1 MRLKINEVKL
11 LPHISVDCVILG
23 FDGEQIKVLLSE
35 RAVLSEEN
43 PAYPSGKYKLPGD
56 MIGNNESPEDAAY
69 RVLNNYT
76 GRDKLFL
83 KQFEVF
89 GRPGRIKS
97 PNDLLWLEKT
107 TGMQIDRVLTLAYL
121 ALVKIDQSEPE
132 DVSETLHWVPV
143 TNLPQLIFDHD
154 DIIRRAIE
162 EVQREL
168 RTEPVGFELLPK
180 KFTIRQLQSLYEVVF
195 DNELDSRNFRK
206 KIRNLKYLIPL
217 EEKEIGVS
225 HKPAQLYKF
234 DQKVFDKHK
243 KDIGF
248 SI

>member
-1 MRLKINEVKL
+1 MKL

-23 FDGEQIKVLLSE
+23 FDGTQIKVLLSE
-35 RAVLSEEN
+35 REIFPQEDITVI
-43 PAYPSGKYKLPGD
+43 SGKFKLPGD
-56 MIGNNESPEDAAY
+56 MIGNDESPLDAAY

-97 PNDLLWLEKT
+97 PNDLLWLELT
-107 TGMQIDRVLTLAYL
+107 TGMPIERVLTLAYL

-132 DVSETLHWVPV
+132 DVSETLHWVSV
-143 TNLPQLIFDHD
+143 KQLPQLIFDHD
-154 DIIRRAIE
+154 DIIKRAID

-195 DNELDSRNFRK
+195 ERELDSRNFRK
-206 KIRNLKYLIPL
+206 KIRNLKYLVAL
-217 EEKEIGVS
+217 DEKEEGVN
-225 HKPAQLYKF
+225 HKPAQLFKF
-234 DQKVFDKHK
+234 DQKLFDKYK

>member
-1 MRLKINEVKL
+1 MKL

-23 FDGEQIKVLLSE
+23 FDGTQIKVLLSE
-35 RAVLSEEN
+35 REILKEEDTEI
-43 PAYPSGKYKLPGD
+43 PSGRFKLPGD
-56 MIGNNESPEDAAY
+56 MIGNDESPLDAAY

-97 PNDLLWLEKT
+97 PNDLLWLERT
-107 TGMQIDRVLTLAYL
+107 TGMAIERVLTLAYV

-132 DVSETLHWVPV
+132 DVDETLHWVSV
-143 TNLPQLIFDHD
+143 KELPQLIFDHD
-154 DIIRRAIE
+154 EIIERAIE

-180 KFTIRQLQSLYEVVF
+180 KFTIRQLQSLYEVIF
-195 DNELDSRNFRK
+195 EQELDSRNFRK
-206 KIRNLKYLIPL
+206 KIRNLKYLVAL
-217 EEKEIGVS
+217 DEKEVGVS
-225 HKPAQLYKF
+225 HKPAQFYEF
-234 DQKVFDKHK
+234 DNKLFDKYK

>member
-1 MRLKINEVKL
+1 MKL

-23 FDGEQIKVLLSE
+23 FDGTQIKVLLSE
-35 RAVLSEEN
+35 REILKEEDTEI
-43 PAYPSGKYKLPGD
+43 PSGRFKLPGD
-56 MIGNNESPEDAAY
+56 MIGNDESPLDAAY

-97 PNDLLWLEKT
+97 PNDLLWLERT
-107 TGMQIDRVLTLAYL
+107 TGMAIERVLTLAYV

-132 DVSETLHWVPV
+132 DVDETLHWVSV
-143 TNLPQLIFDHD
+143 KELPQLIFDHD
-154 DIIRRAIE
+154 EIIERAIE

-180 KFTIRQLQSLYEVVF
+180 KFTIRQLQSLYEVIF
-195 DNELDSRNFRK
+195 EQELDSRNFRK
-206 KIRNLKYLIPL
+206 KIRNLKYLVAL
-217 EEKEIGVS
+217 DEKEVGVS
-225 HKPAQLYKF
+225 HKPAQLYEF
-234 DQKVFDKHK
+234 DNKLFDKYK

>member
-1 MRLKINEVKL
+1 MKL

-23 FDGEQIKVLLSE
+23 FDGTQIKVLLSE
-35 RAVLSEEN
+35 RDILPQEDVTVS
-43 PAYPSGKYKLPGD
+43 SGKFKLPGD
-56 MIGNNESPEDAAY
+56 MIGNDESPLDAAY

-97 PNDLLWLEKT
+97 PNDLLWLELT
-107 TGMQIDRVLTLAYL
+107 TGMPIERVLTLAYL

-132 DVSETLHWVPV
+132 DVSETLHWVTV
-143 TNLPQLIFDHD
+143 KQLPQLIFDHD
-154 DIIRRAIE
+154 DIIKRAID

-195 DNELDSRNFRK
+195 ERELDSRNFRK
-206 KIRNLKYLIPL
+206 KIRNLKYVVALD
-217 EEKEIGVS
+217 EKEEGVN
-225 HKPAQLYKF
+225 HKPAQLFKF
-234 DQKVFDKHK
+234 DQKLFDKYK